1 MDISSYMWLLTIN
14 LASFSPPHF
23 DDTMP
28 ALKDGMINCEHEK
41 VVRAKDCSIICTP
54 VRKRKQF
61 NYNGNA
67 CVHHSQL
74 KTLFFQLN
82 ATNELGI
89 CDLLLLC
96 RWKTTE
102 WMMTKLWLFAEN
114 EIFTFIWSDSDIVIF
129 YLESF
134 NTEKEVK
141 QIKGTLSMKGFHQ
154 RARTW
159 LLIHYF
165 VPFILFSV
173 FLSLSNHF
181 DRMKNRGKLFRFYR
195 SLVEFPAKLK
205 MYGQFTN
212 MNMPFGSVHMFRWLK
227 HFFCGWKMF
236 RQIFV
241 TLKRLLI
248 VLKLEPTKALEVF
261 LSLSCLDLD
270 ECGVCEAMHSIN
282 DLLC

>member
-14 LASFSPPHF
+14 LASFLPPHF

-54 VRKRKQF
+54 VRNSKQF

-82 ATNELGI
+82 ATNESGI

-114 EIFTFIWSDSDIVIF
+114 EIFTF
-129 YLESF
+129 LESF

-141 QIKGTLSMKGFHQ
+141 QIKDTLSMKGFHQ

-165 VPFILFSV
+165 VPFILFSL

-181 DRMKNRGKLFRFYR
+181 DRKKNWGKLFRFYR

-212 MNMPFGSVHMFRWLK
+212 MNMPFGSVHIFRWLK
-227 HFFCGWKMF
+227 HFFVVEKCSDKF
-236 RQIFV
+236 
-241 TLKRLLI
+241 
-248 VLKLEPTKALEVF
+248 
-261 LSLSCLDLD
+261 SLHWNAC
-270 ECGVCEAMHSIN
+270 
-282 DLLC
+282 

>member
-61 NYNGNA
+61 NYNGNVY

-227 HFFCGWKMF
+227 HFFLWLKNVPTNF
-236 RQIFV
+236 RYTE
-241 TLKRLLI
+241 TLVNCSEIRTDQSVGSVFII
-248 VLKLEPTKALEVF
+248 VMSWPRWMWCVWSHALY
-261 LSLSCLDLD
+261 
-270 ECGVCEAMHSIN
+270 
-282 DLLC
+282 